1 MCARNA
7 YRDQGSGNSI
17 ARNHRYYIQKHD
29 FSRLW
34 RGVWQAQGIN
44 VGVAPELNVDH
55 WMDPESKDPY
65 AALIQKAV
73 FHYQARR
80 SQADRFMMCIATSEM
95 RADTWKYVHKKQLI
109 LDGTFGLCSSRL
121 LLWIAM
127 GVDDNKKGVPV
138 AFFLFSA
145 PTGTRATHAGYN
157 SEILGHLFDTW
168 KTSMSVHPV
177 TKETFHPTTA
187 ITDCDFR
194 ERAALHK
201 VWPSIQLLLCKFHLR
216 QCWTNKRKQ
225 VLKGLSPSFW
235 TTHAVE
241 RIHLLEKE

>member
-1 MCARNA
+1 MTVIIDTISKKN
-7 YRDQGSGNSI
+7 
-17 ARNHRYYIQKHD
+17 D

-34 RGVWQAQGIN
+34 RGVWLSQGIN
-44 VGVAPELNVDH
+44 VDIPPERNVDS
-55 WMDPESKDPY
+55 WMDLNSEDPY
-65 AALIQKAV
+65 AAIIRKAV
-73 FHYQARR
+73 FYYQARR
-80 SQADRFMMCIATSEM
+80 SKTNRFMLCIASSEM
-95 RADTWKYVHKKQLI
+95 TADAWTYVHNKQLI

-127 GVDDNKKGVPV
+127 GVDDENKGVPV

-145 PTGTRATHAGYN
+145 PTGNRATHAGYN
-157 SEILGHLFDTW
+157 SEILGHLFETW
-168 KTSMSVHPV
+168 KEAMTMNSL
-177 TKETFHPTTA
+177 TGQTFCPATA

-225 VLKGLSPSFW
+225 VLKGLEPESFW
-235 TTHAVE
+235 TTHTIQ
-241 RIHLLEKE
+241 RIHLLEKQ